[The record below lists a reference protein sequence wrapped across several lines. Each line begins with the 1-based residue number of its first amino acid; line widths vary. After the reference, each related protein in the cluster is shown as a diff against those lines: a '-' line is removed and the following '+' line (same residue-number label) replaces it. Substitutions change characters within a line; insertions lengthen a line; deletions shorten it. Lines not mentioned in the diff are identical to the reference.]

1 MRVPYDIVVVGGG
14 MVGGAL
20 AALLADTSPGLRLL
34 VVDAG
39 PRPSWNPEDEFD
51 LRVSAVSEASRRIL
65 ARAGAWPAIAGGR
78 IGPYRQMVVWDAAD
92 EPGGKTNLVFDC
104 AELGEPVLG
113 HIIENRLVR
122 TALIDTLDRRGVE
135 TRFESSVEKLEP
147 GPGHVE
153 LGLGGGERIRARLVA
168 GVDGAASPVR
178 RLAGLRALG
187 ANYGQE
193 ALVAH
198 VQFSKG
204 HGEVARQRFLEAG
217 PLALLPLADGR
228 SSIVWSMGP
237 DACRQLIEATEADFL
252 RELSKAT
259 QQVLG
264 PAVKVDRRASF
275 PLKWQH
281 APDYARPRVVL
292 AGDAAHAVHPLAG
305 QGVNLGFLDAG
316 VLAEVLGPAVAAG
329 RDPGDL
335 ALLRRYER
343 RRKGENLL
351 AMQSFTGLNRLFSN
365 ASGSISLLRRAG
377 LAAVSATPALRRAF
391 MRRAMG
397 LAGDLPAAA
406 LADSA

>member
-1 MRVPYDIVVVGGG
+1 MRAPYDIVVVGGG
-14 MVGGAL
+14 MVGCAV
-20 AALLADTSPGLRLL
+20 AALLADAIPGVRLL
-34 VVDAG
+34 VMDAG
-39 PRPSWNPEDEFD
+39 PRPAWNPADEFD

-65 ARAGAWPAIAGGR
+65 ARAGAWPAIAAGR
-78 IGPYRQMVVWDAAD
+78 VGPYRQMVVWDAAD
-92 EPGGKTNLVFDC
+92 HPGGKTNLVFDC

-113 HIIENRLVR
+113 HIIENRLMR
-122 TALIDTLDRRGVE
+122 TALTDALERGGVE
-135 TRFESSVEKLEP
+135 MRFEARLETLEP
-147 GPGHVE
+147 GPELVE
-153 LGLGGGERIRARLVA
+153 LGLAGGERLRARLVA

-178 RLAGLRALG
+178 RLAGLGAMG

-198 VQFSKG
+198 VDFSAA

-237 DACRQLIEATEADFL
+237 DECRRLSAAREKDFL
-252 RELSKAT
+252 RELSTAS
-259 QQVLG
+259 QEVLG
-264 PAVKVDRRASF
+264 PATGVGPRASF

-305 QGVNLGFLDAG
+305 QGVNLGFLDAA

-365 ASGSISLLRRAG
+365 GSGTVSMLRRAG
-377 LAAVSATPALRRAF
+377 LAAVSSTPALRRAF

-397 LAGDLPAAA
+397 LAGDLPAVA
-406 LADSA
+406 LADPA

>member
-1 MRVPYDIVVVGGG
+1 M
-14 MVGGAL
+14 
-20 AALLADTSPGLRLL
+20 
-34 VVDAG
+34 
-39 PRPSWNPEDEFD
+39 
-51 LRVSAVSEASRRIL
+51 
-65 ARAGAWPAIAGGR
+65 
-78 IGPYRQMVVWDAAD
+78 
-92 EPGGKTNLVFDC
+92 
-104 AELGEPVLG
+104 
-113 HIIENRLVR
+113 
-122 TALIDTLDRRGVE
+122 
-135 TRFESSVEKLEP
+135 
-147 GPGHVE
+147 
-153 LGLGGGERIRARLVA
+153 
-168 GVDGAASPVR
+168 
-178 RLAGLRALG
+178 
-187 ANYGQE
+187 
-193 ALVAH
+193 
-198 VQFSKG
+198 
-204 HGEVARQRFLEAG
+204 ARQRFLEAG

>member
-1 MRVPYDIVVVGGG
+1 MRSPYDIVVVGGG
-14 MVGGAL
+14 MVGCAV
-20 AALLADTSPGLRLL
+20 AALLADAAPDVRLL
-34 VVDAG
+34 VIEAG
-39 PRPSWNPEDEFD
+39 PRPSWDPADAFD

-65 ARAGAWPAIAGGR
+65 TRAGAWPAIAGGR
-78 IGPYRQMVVWDAAD
+78 ICPYRQMMVWDAAD
-92 EPGGKTNLVFDC
+92 HPGGKTNLVFDC
-104 AELGEPVLG
+104 AEVGEPVLG
-113 HIIENRLVR
+113 HIIENRLMR
-122 TALIDTLDRRGVE
+122 TALIDTLERRGVE
-135 TRFESSVEKLEP
+135 MRFEAALESVSP
-147 GPGHVE
+147 GPEHVE
-153 LGLGGGERIRARLVA
+153 LGLAGGDRLRGRLVA

-178 RLAGLRALG
+178 HLAGLRVLG

-198 VQFSKG
+198 VRFSSA

-228 SSIVWSMGP
+228 CSIVWSMGP
-237 DACRQLIEATEADFL
+237 EDCGRLKAVAEADFL
-252 RELSKAT
+252 QELTSAS
-259 QQVLG
+259 QGVLG
-264 PAVKVDRRASF
+264 PAVGVGPRAAF

-305 QGVNLGFLDAG
+305 QGVNLGFLDAA
-316 VLAEVLGPAVAAG
+316 VLAEVLGPAVADG

-365 ASGSISLLRRAG
+365 ASGTVSMLRRAG
-377 LAAVSATPALRRAF
+377 LAAVSATPTLRRAF

-397 LAGDLPAAA
+397 LAGDLPAVAM
-406 LADSA
+406 ADPA

>member
-1 MRVPYDIVVVGGG
+1 MRAPYDVVVVGGG
-14 MVGGAL
+14 MVGCAV
-20 AALLADTSPGLRLL
+20 AALLADAAPGLRLL

-39 PRPSWNPEDEFD
+39 PRPAWTTADEVG

-78 IGPYRQMVVWDAAD
+78 IGPYRRMVVWDAAD
-92 EPGGKTNLVFDC
+92 HPGGRTNLVFDSR
-104 AELGEPVLG
+104 ELGEPVLG
-113 HIIENRLVR
+113 HIIENQLMR
-122 TALIDTLDRRGVE
+122 TALIDAAEQAGIE
-135 TRFESSVEKLEP
+135 IRFETAVEVLEP
-147 GPGHVE
+147 GPEQVE
-153 LGLGGGERIRARLVA
+153 LGLAGGERLRARLVA
-168 GVDGAASPVR
+168 GVDGVSSGVR
-178 RLAGLRALG
+178 RLAGLRVLG

-198 VQFSKG
+198 VQFTQP

-217 PLALLPLADGR
+217 PLALLPLPDGR
-228 SSIVWSMGP
+228 CSIVWSLGP
-237 DACRQLIEATEADFL
+237 GECRRLVAAAEADFL
-252 RELSKAT
+252 AELSEAT

-264 PAVKVDRRASF
+264 PAVQVGPRASF

-305 QGVNLGFLDAG
+305 QGVNLGFLDAA
-316 VLAEVLGPAVAAG
+316 VLAEVLGAGIAAG

-343 RRKGENLL
+343 RRKGDNLL

-365 ASGSISLLRRAG
+365 ASGTVSMLRRAG

-397 LAGDLPAAA
+397 LAGDLPAIA
-406 LADSA
+406 LADPA